1 MTHSERFFGMGS
13 EYTSVP
19 LEAIDEEDTNMS
31 EEDIEFTDSG
41 DVVEGE
47 LYTSLVADIQ
57 ALIVLSEVQQNTRRG
72 ISQSILTSLY
82 ELVQWPTQTL
92 DTEDDDSD
100 YEGFEYTEEAE
111 DEEDE
116 S

>member
-1 MTHSERFFGMGS
+1 MGS
-13 EYTSVP
+13 EYASVP
-19 LEAIDEEDTNMS
+19 LEAIDEEDTSM
-31 EEDIEFTDSG
+31 EEEGIEFTDLG

-57 ALIVLSEVQQNTRRG
+57 ALIVLSEVQQNTQRG
-72 ISQSILTSLY
+72 ISQSILSSLY

-100 YEGFEYTEEAE
+100 YDGFEYTEEAE